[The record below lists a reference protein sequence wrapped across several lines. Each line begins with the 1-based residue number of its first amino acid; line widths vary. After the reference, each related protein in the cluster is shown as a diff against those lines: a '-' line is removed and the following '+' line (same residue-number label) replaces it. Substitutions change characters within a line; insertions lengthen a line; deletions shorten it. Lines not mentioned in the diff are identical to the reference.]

1 MSAPLVVLDHVD
13 VDLAGTPVLHDVTWR
28 LVRGEHWGIVGA
40 NGSGKSTLLGLIAGA
55 IWPAPERGTRRYDFG
70 AGEETDAV
78 RAKSEIALVG
88 HELQD
93 RYARMAWNFTA
104 LDVVLTGIYRT
115 DIPRRAPADGERD
128 RARAV
133 LRRLG
138 VGELAGRR
146 FLELSRGEQ
155 RRVLIARA
163 VAFGPSILLL
173 DEPASGLDA
182 AARAELE
189 RMLELVAQECT
200 IVCAAH
206 VPGEL
211 PTLIR
216 RYLQLEH
223 GRVRAFERGPRERR
237 PTAPHGS
244 TTGAGT
250 SAREAD
256 GERPGAGAPLIALE
270 RAELWLAGRRVLH
283 ELSWRLD
290 PGQHWLV
297 TGPNGSGK
305 SSFLRALHGQ
315 LRPALGGSVQWPG
328 LGNPRDVWELRK
340 HVAWVS
346 PELQAAY
353 RYPSTVRAC
362 IASGFTSSV
371 GATRAPTAAE
381 GRRIEELL
389 EELAL
394 VPLADRLL
402 STLSYGQAR
411 RALLGRLLANRPRVL
426 LLDEPWEG
434 LDAPTAEL
442 LNLTLERVAA
452 DGTQLVCASHLATHR
467 RHFTHELALAA
478 GRAVYSGPPRAPQ

>member
-1 MSAPLVVLDHVD
+1 
-13 VDLAGTPVLHDVTWR
+13 
-28 LVRGEHWGIVGA
+28 
-40 NGSGKSTLLGLIAGA
+40 
-55 IWPAPERGTRRYDFG
+55 
-70 AGEETDAV
+70 
-78 RAKSEIALVG
+78 
-88 HELQD
+88 
-93 RYARMAWNFTA
+93 
-104 LDVVLTGIYRT
+104 
-115 DIPRRAPADGERD
+115 
-128 RARAV
+128 V

-138 VGELAGRR
+138 VDELAGRR

-163 VAFGPSILLL
+163 VAFGPSLLLL
-173 DEPASGLDA
+173 DEPASGLDSA
-182 AARAELE
+182 SRFELE
-189 RMLELVAQECT
+189 RMLERVAQECT

-206 VPGEL
+206 VPDDL
-211 PTLIR
+211 PELIR
-216 RYLQLEH
+216 RYLLVDH
-223 GRVRAFERGPRERR
+223 GRVRAFERSPRERE
-237 PTAPHGS
+237 PSALSENATTAASPPVV
-244 TTGAGT
+244 TAG
-250 SAREAD
+250 E
-256 GERPGAGAPLIALE
+256 PLIELT
-270 RAELWLAGRRVLH
+270 RADLWLAGRRVLH
-283 ELSWRLD
+283 DVTWRLS
-290 PGQHWLV
+290 PHEHWLV

-315 LRPALGGSVQWPG
+315 LRPALGGSVRWPG
-328 LGNPRDVWELRK
+328 LGNPRNVWELRRQ
-340 HVAWVS
+340 VAWVS

-371 GATRAPTAAE
+371 GTTRAPTAAE

-389 EELAL
+389 EELDL
-394 VPLADRLL
+394 VPFADRLL

-478 GRAVYSGPPRAPQ
+478 GRAVYSGPRRAPQ